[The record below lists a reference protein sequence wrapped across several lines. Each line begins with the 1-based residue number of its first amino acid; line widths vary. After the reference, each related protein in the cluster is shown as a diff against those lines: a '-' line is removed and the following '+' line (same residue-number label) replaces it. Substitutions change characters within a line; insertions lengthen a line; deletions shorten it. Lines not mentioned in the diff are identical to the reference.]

1 MDILKYRKHQADID
15 ELSARYRD
23 FDKFKGAG
31 GSGWYKWVNQDSGEE
46 TYDKMVLFIG
56 KSGYGKS
63 STVNALIGRNVLE
76 TSDVEACTRVCQ
88 CVDFQVS
95 NDRWLS
101 IGDLPG
107 VGENMAK
114 DVDYFK
120 LYSDFFGYASA
131 IVHVLRADARD
142 YSADERLSNQFFK
155 NSALGSK
162 VIYAIGQCDKVEPLS
177 RSENSAPTPAQQLN
191 IARKIEDV
199 RSIFEPVNPVIA
211 YSARTEWNLSLLANG
226 VVRTALAS

>member
-1 MDILKYRKHQADID
+1 MSILKYLKHKGAIE
-15 ELSARYRD
+15 ELSTRYRD
-23 FDKFKGAG
+23 FDKFKRAAGAG
-31 GSGWYKWVNQDSGEE
+31 WHKWVNQKTGEE

-95 NDRWLS
+95 DDRWLS

-107 VGENMAK
+107 LGENMAK
-114 DVDYFK
+114 DVEYFK

-142 YSADERLSNQFFK
+142 YSADEHLTDQFFK

-177 RSENSAPTPAQQLN
+177 RSESGAPTPAQQLN

-199 RSIFEPVNPVIA
+199 ESIFEPINPVIA
-211 YSARTEWNLSLLANG
+211 YSAHTGWNLSVLVDR
-226 VVRTALAS
+226 VVSTALAS